1 MLKLVHERSGD
12 RPFNNIDDLIT
23 QQERITII
31 EDYKRVA
38 GYDKVSSS
46 LGSRA

>member
-1 MLKLVHERSGD
+1 MLKMVHERSGD

-23 QQERITII
+23 QEERVTII
-31 EDYKRVA
+31 ENYTRVA

-46 LGSRA
+46 LGART